1 MTLSFKRTREQSSR
15 SWEIYGVYQER
26 GNRKNIK
33 KRDNAL
39 TRGGAYLILWSWVF
53 ALIRERALI

>member
-26 GNRKNIK
+26 GNRKNTK
-33 KRDNAL
+33 RRDNAL
-39 TRGGAYLILWSWVF
+39 IRGPGSLLDIMVLGVCAY
-53 ALIRERALI
+53 